1 MPKKKGNVKPTETT
15 SSIDSNVMLT
25 RCNLVTSI
33 TQNLLKVYFYANK
46 IDWHELAERVLN
58 IISNV

>member
-1 MPKKKGNVKPTETT
+1 MPKKKGNVKPKKTT
-15 SSIDSNVMLT
+15 NSIDSNLALT

-33 TQNLLKVYFYANK
+33 TQNLLKVYFYADK
-46 IDWHELAERVLN
+46 IDWHEMVERVMN